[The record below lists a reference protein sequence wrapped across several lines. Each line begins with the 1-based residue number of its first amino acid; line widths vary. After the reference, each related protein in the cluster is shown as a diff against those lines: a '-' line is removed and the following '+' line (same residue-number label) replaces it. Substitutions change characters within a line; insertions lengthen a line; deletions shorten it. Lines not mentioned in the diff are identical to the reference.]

1 MGTKNY
7 LVKNDRYEKL
17 TQYLDKV
24 KNKKFKYGDMDC
36 AIFTVAAVD
45 IQLGTKLKSK
55 LFCKYKDLKGVAN
68 KIKEIGK
75 GKYIN
80 AIEKICK
87 DYKFD
92 EVSPSYAQRGD
103 VCIMKDKNKTVMGI
117 IGINSKPVFISNKK
131 GLEEY
136 PRDVIQRAWRIK

>member
-1 MGTKNY
+1 
-7 LVKNDRYEKL
+7 
-17 TQYLDKV
+17 
-24 KNKKFKYGDMDC
+24 MDC

-55 LFCKYKDLKGVAN
+55 LFGKYKDLKGVAN

-80 AIEKICK
+80 AIE
-87 DYKFD
+87 
-92 EVSPSYAQRGD
+92 
-103 VCIMKDKNKTVMGI
+103 I

>member
-55 LFCKYKDLKGVAN
+55 LFGKYKDLKGVAN

-87 DYKFD
+87 DNKFK
-92 EVSPSYAQRGD
+92 EISPDYAQRGD
-103 VCIMKDKNKTVMGI
+103 VCIMKQNKKTLMGI
-117 IGINSKPVFISNKK
+117 IGLNNIQVFIGKND
-131 GLEEY
+131 GLVEF
-136 PRDVIQRAWRIK
+136 DKNVIERVWRIE

>member
-1 MGTKNY
+1 MGSTY
-7 LVKNDRYEKL
+7 LIKNDRYEKL
-17 TQYLDKV
+17 ADYIYKV
-24 KNKKFKYGDMDC
+24 QKKNFKYGNMDC
-36 AIFTVAAVD
+36 AIFTVGAVD
-45 IQLGTKLKSK
+45 VQLGTKLKSK
-55 LFCKYKDLKGVAN
+55 LFGKYKDLKGVAN

-103 VCIMKDKNKTVMGI
+103 VCIMKADGKTIMGI
-117 IGINSKPVFISNKK
+117 IGLNSNPIFISNKK